1 MKRFISMLLFFALLF
16 GVIVIPDRA
25 EAMEQAKEERE
36 AAAVIEK
43 PPESVKSEDR
53 VETEQ
58 TDVDEE
64 QQKKGKDVQENKE
77 WYRILPS
84 DEVEVREVPG
94 EEPDTDITREASV
107 VLALNSGSS
116 ASVKSVE
123 EVVLQVGERVSYGS
137 WSTNYFYINGQLAY
151 CLEPRKGTP
160 SSGNYIADVLQNDH
174 LTKGMYY
181 LMGGPGFTPE
191 IREAFFSSAAGFSEK
206 QIYAFCHAILS
217 FIYSGYNLNSDAF
230 IGLNKEERDGISTI
244 SYQIRDML
252 PAPPEGKVSIQP
264 PHQNAKWN
272 EESKS
277 QWTDVYQV
285 EGDARNLLKFTLP
298 AGVRLHNLI
307 TGAVMQSAATVKG
320 GDQFRLEAEP
330 GVSGHWTSGK
340 IKGSIQETYMSFL
353 IRPPGDDQAVGGLAY
368 HREPELTTEF
378 SVEWMSQGK
387 IRIHKVSGED
397 GRVLAGAEFGIYARD
412 RIEKNGVVLADAGQL
427 VAKLTTD
434 KAGMGESPYLPSEA
448 YYLVKELKAPDG
460 YGITEDLKKG
470 CEVYLGNQSEIM
482 ENGVPVVVLNIKNDL
497 KRCDLTIKKVIRRSD
512 IVWANG
518 NPTFLFRVSGVD
530 LEGREHTYVRSV
542 EFTKAYVEQNIEWT
556 GNVSMEAVFE
566 DIPCGRQYSVS
577 EVETNRYVLQ
587 NVTSADKN
595 VVIQRNTESR
605 YGIVPE
611 QIFTVTADLLQKP
624 KGSSVTFFNK
634 KIRWDDWSHNSIVI
648 NPVKIEK

>member
-84 DEVEVREVPG
+84 DEVEVREVAG

-320 GDQFRLEAEP
+320 GDSSD
-330 GVSGHWTSGK
+330 GWTLLK
-340 IKGSIQETYMSFL
+340 T
-353 IRPPGDDQAVGGLAY
+353 
-368 HREPELTTEF
+368 ELTERAEGDPEQVKGYVVYTYAYNSMVADTED
-378 SVEWMSQGK
+378 V
-387 IRIHKVSGED
+387 
-397 GRVLAGAEFGIYARD
+397 
-412 RIEKNGVVLADAGQL
+412 
-427 VAKLTTD
+427 
-434 KAGMGESPYLPSEA
+434 
-448 YYLVKELKAPDG
+448 LVKES
-460 YGITEDLKKG
+460 YGKYITDNVLVSKTTSLFEKVRLINCVEGQLDKVKL
-470 CEVYLGNQSEIM
+470 Q
-482 ENGVPVVVLNIKNDL
+482 VPIK
-497 KRCDLTIKKVIRRSD
+497 
-512 IVWANG
+512 
-518 NPTFLFRVSGVD
+518 TFAIQAA
-530 LEGREHTYVRSV
+530 H
-542 EFTKAYVEQNIEWT
+542 T
-556 GNVSMEAVFE
+556 GN
-566 DIPCGRQYSVS
+566 D
-577 EVETNRYVLQ
+577 
-587 NVTSADKN
+587 ADKDN
-595 VVIQRNTESR
+595 NNIPGNTATVIQYAKTAFEKYANQNADNGTA
-605 YGIVPE
+605 
-611 QIFTVTADLLQKP
+611 TVKADNF
-624 KGSSVTFFNK
+624 VVN
-634 KIRWDDWSHNSIVI
+634 N
-648 NPVKIEK
+648 